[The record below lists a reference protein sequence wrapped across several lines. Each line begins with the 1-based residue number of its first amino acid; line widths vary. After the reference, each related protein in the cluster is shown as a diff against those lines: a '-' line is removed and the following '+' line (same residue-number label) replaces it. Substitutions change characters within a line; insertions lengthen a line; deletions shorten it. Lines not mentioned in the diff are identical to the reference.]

1 MSNGQEEGRRG
12 RKDPSITVS
21 QLLLVP
27 LFLWGHHHRNWNVHT
42 ATCDFV
48 CGCTKVWITIE
59 QSMRILWILWVFV
72 AFVVCVCRPANDSFF
87 PILPAVCV
95 FVSLC
100 CVCVLV
106 CATKKWAHGRL
117 LDVSSLTHTWIAGG
131 YPHLGLPGCQL
142 KPLHTHIQ
150 RICCPSLSVTLAASA
165 WLFCTFSLIIG
176 IHCQCFPQT
185 FLIRQCKQNGW
196 VCGLPTHSPSACQF
210 CLSVRQSIF
219 LSLSL
224 SLARSLSPALWW
236 ASFVSCW
243 HFVWHSPG

>member
-1 MSNGQEEGRRG
+1 MYLNVKWRRGRRRGRG

-72 AFVVCVCRPANDSFF
+72 AFVVCVCRPANDFFF
-87 PILPAVCV
+87 PFCLLCV

-100 CVCVLV
+100 CVCVCYQKMGSWSFARCQLS
-106 CATKKWAHGRL
+106 H
-117 LDVSSLTHTWIAGG
+117 THTWIAGG

-142 KPLHTHIQ
+142 KPLHTHTHTAH
-150 RICCPSLSVTLAASA
+150 L
-165 WLFCTFSLIIG
+165 
-176 IHCQCFPQT
+176 
-185 FLIRQCKQNGW
+185 
-196 VCGLPTHSPSACQF
+196 LP
-210 CLSVRQSIF
+210 
-219 LSLSL
+219 LSLSFADSCSLGLALLYIL
-224 SLARSLSPALWW
+224 SYHRDSLSMFSANF
-236 ASFVSCW
+236 S
-243 HFVWHSPG
+243 H

>member
-1 MSNGQEEGRRG
+1 MRLCMRLHKSLNNTRTI
-12 RKDPSITVS
+12 DANIVNIVSICRICCMCLS
-21 QLLLVP
+21 ASKWF
-27 LFLWGHHHRNWNVHT
+27 LFSHFACCVR
-42 ATCDFV
+42 
-48 CGCTKVWITIE
+48 
-59 QSMRILWILWVFV
+59 
-72 AFVVCVCRPANDSFF
+72 VCV
-87 PILPAVCV
+87 
-95 FVSLC
+95 SLL

-150 RICCPSLSVTLAASA
+150 RIRCPSLSLSVTLAASA

-224 SLARSLSPALWW
+224 SLTRSLT
-236 ASFVSCW
+236 VSCLMVAK
-243 HFVWHSPG
+243 FC

>member
-1 MSNGQEEGRRG
+1 MSNGEEEGRRV

-48 CGCTKVWITIE
+48 CGCTKVWITLE

-100 CVCVLV
+100 CVCVCWCVLPKNGLMVV
-106 CATKKWAHGRL
+106 CSMSAL
-117 LDVSSLTHTWIAGG
+117 S
-131 YPHLGLPGCQL
+131 
-142 KPLHTHIQ
+142 HTHEL
-150 RICCPSLSVTLAASA
+150 PAA
-165 WLFCTFSLIIG
+165 
-176 IHCQCFPQT
+176 
-185 FLIRQCKQNGW
+185 
-196 VCGLPTHSPSACQF
+196 THIWGYQVA
-210 CLSVRQSIF
+210 
-219 LSLSL
+219 
-224 SLARSLSPALWW
+224 SLSPYTHTHTAHLLPLPLCDSCSLGLALLYILSYHRDSLSMFS
-236 ASFVSCW
+236 ANFS
-243 HFVWHSPG
+243 H